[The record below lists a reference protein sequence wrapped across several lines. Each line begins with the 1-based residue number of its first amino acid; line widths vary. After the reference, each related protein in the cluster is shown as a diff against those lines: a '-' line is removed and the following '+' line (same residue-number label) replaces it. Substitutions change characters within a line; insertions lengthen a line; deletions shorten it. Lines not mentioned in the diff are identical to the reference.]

1 MSAAAKVPLINAATA
16 LEGIE
21 NHIQPPHVTEQALY
35 NTAMQPAITCWPRFH
50 RKVMRAS
57 LAAHHPAVI
66 LAVEEAP
73 NVEIV

>member
-1 MSAAAKVPLINAATA
+1 MSAAAKVTLIITATP
-16 LEGIE
+16 LEGIA
-21 NHIQPPHVTEQALY
+21 NLIQPPHVTEQALY
-35 NTAMQPAITCWPRFH
+35 NMAMQPAITCWPRFH

-66 LAVEEAP
+66 LAAEEAT